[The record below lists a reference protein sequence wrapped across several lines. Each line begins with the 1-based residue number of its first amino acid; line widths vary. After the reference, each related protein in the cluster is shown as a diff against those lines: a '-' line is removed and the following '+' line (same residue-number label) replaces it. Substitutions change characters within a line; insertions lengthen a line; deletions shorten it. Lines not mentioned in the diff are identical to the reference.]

1 MIMVM
6 GIMVMVQYLVPNAS
20 GGPLLLLHSAFDPW
34 AQQRR
39 QSRMLSLCCQNS
51 ASFPLLPA
59 CWYLRASHLRSDRIA
74 DRRKCR
80 AGCALCLQI
89 VRESTV
95 SGYNCSCYILVPS

>member
-39 QSRMLSLCCQNS
+39 QSRM
-51 ASFPLLPA
+51 P
-59 CWYLRASHLRSDRIA
+59 HLID
-74 DRRKCR
+74 C
-80 AGCALCLQI
+80 
-89 VRESTV
+89 
-95 SGYNCSCYILVPS
+95 